1 MLDRSQCYATKM
13 QCFLMLWVGC
23 RKNIVIT
30 ILYEL
35 YLLLSVDNGH
45 FDISDGCTFV
55 PDKLLNYEVNIQE
68 STKYSE

>member
-1 MLDRSQCYATKM
+1 
-13 QCFLMLWVGC
+13 MLWVGC

-55 PDKLLNYEVNIQE
+55 PDKLLNYEVNVQE